1 VLNNT
6 DYVNL
11 YGPSYRLSQSNYKF
25 YLTVSNGFVDRLF
38 GLEDTNN
45 FPTG

>member
-11 YGPSYRLSQSNYKF
+11 YGPSYKLNEPDYKF